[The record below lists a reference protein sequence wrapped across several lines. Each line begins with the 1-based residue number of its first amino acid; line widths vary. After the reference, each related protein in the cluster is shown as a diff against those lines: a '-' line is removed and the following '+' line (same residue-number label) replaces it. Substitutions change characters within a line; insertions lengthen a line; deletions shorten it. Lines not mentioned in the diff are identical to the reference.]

1 MIMKIDIQ
9 TQNFSLTPAIKKH
22 INRHCG
28 TMIHHFSNRIINVH
42 VHLSDINGIKKR
54 GQDKRC
60 LVHIE
65 LHKLP
70 TIIIENTENDLYD
83 AINKAS
89 HRAQRAVRKALER
102 KQTRSRHIHM
112 PALQAVPSNH

>member
-1 MIMKIDIQ
+1 MKIDIQ
-9 TQNFSLTPAIKKH
+9 AQNFSLTPAIKKH

-42 VHLSDINGIKKR
+42 VHLSDINGIKGGK
-54 GQDKRC
+54 DKRC

-112 PALQAVPSNH
+112 PALHAIPSND

>member
-1 MIMKIDIQ
+1 MKIDIQ

-22 INRHCG
+22 IKQHCG
-28 TMIHHFSNRIINVH
+28 TMIHHFSNHIINVH
-42 VHLSDINGIKKR
+42 VHLSATNASKR
-54 GQDKRC
+54 GRDIRC

-65 LHKLP
+65 LHRLP

-83 AINKAS
+83 VINKAS

-102 KQTRSRHIHM
+102 KQTRARHILM
-112 PALQAVPSNH
+112 PALHAISPQSLK

>member
-1 MIMKIDIQ
+1 MKIDIQ

-22 INRHCG
+22 INQHCG
-28 TMIHHFSNRIINVH
+28 TMIHHFSNHIINVH
-42 VHLSDINGIKKR
+42 IHLSDINGSKR
-54 GQDKRC
+54 GKDKRC

-65 LHKLP
+65 LHRLP
-70 TIIIENTENDLYD
+70 TIIIENTEHDLYN

-102 KQTRSRHIHM
+102 KQTRERHSYT
-112 PALQAVPSNH
+112 PAVHSY